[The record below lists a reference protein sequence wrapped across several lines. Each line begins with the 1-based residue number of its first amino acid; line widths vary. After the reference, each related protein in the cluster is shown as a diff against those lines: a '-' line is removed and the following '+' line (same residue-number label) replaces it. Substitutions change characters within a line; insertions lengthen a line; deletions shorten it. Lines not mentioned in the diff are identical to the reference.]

1 MSFLEKW
8 DCVLPETEHSYI
20 SEVLESKI
28 KADKKSIMFLKKI
41 SFIESKMVSEFKD
54 CNKMKARKLTFL
66 MSKPTLKQLSIKP
79 AMSNINIIPTVN
91 KYVVSAKSST
101 IAKEN
106 IKIKEATAQ
115 FLASAAKKDLLII
128 HIPNS
133 QTMINSQSYQL
144 LQKVRYD
151 MQSKR
156 LDFEE
161 WFFTIS
167 AKDIFADDL
176 VDNNLKNCS
185 DYNNKIQCLQDKSII
200 HTYLLQHN
208 GRKINGEVYSF
219 KQTFESSFWKLPEI
233 NKIDPDY
240 FNITE
245 KFDSRIFFCKK
256 LPLTTYQKPKT
267 KIKFNMWVIT
277 NQILKKMC
285 WKVFTLDPRAN
296 LLTKEN
302 FQKIDYNHFFKND
315 CTLFEEIIFTY
326 IFPKIMDF
334 RISLKTRNPGYHK
347 QETFLYECKNKD
359 EVKKSYSSELN
370 LKRDEFDLLVLNKSA
385 SRLKSPCTE
394 TNTSNNDNT
403 NVAVNESTFYFDS
416 NSVTNSTFKS
426 NSICKTENFIPKV
439 FCNFNKLNKKILQK
453 LHHSDQ
459 ITVFEGE
466 NKDFAHLKCQVILNQ
481 KSCVFFTKCMD
492 FIQINPKTKQLYIYQ
507 EVMQLCEIFENIYIV
522 FTDCEDQTLERLQKC
537 KLALLENFQQF
548 SRIHI
553 FELDSDYYENG
564 FTEEILIPL
573 ILQNSLDSK
582 NINFNYLIEDNETVY
597 ELLAIGFDLYTSNI
611 LNTISNLINKI
622 INNSLSY
629 DDKTIVTKRIHD
641 IILRYLND

>member
-41 SFIESKMVSEFKD
+41 SHIESKDTVSEFKD
-54 CNKMKARKLTFL
+54 CNNKKARKLTFL

-176 VDNNLKNCS
+176 VDNNSKNCS

-208 GRKINGEVYSF
+208 GRKINGE
-219 KQTFESSFWKLPEI
+219 
-233 NKIDPDY
+233 
-240 FNITE
+240 
-245 KFDSRIFFCKK
+245 
-256 LPLTTYQKPKT
+256 
-267 KIKFNMWVIT
+267 
-277 NQILKKMC
+277 
-285 WKVFTLDPRAN
+285 
-296 LLTKEN
+296 
-302 FQKIDYNHFFKND
+302 
-315 CTLFEEIIFTY
+315 
-326 IFPKIMDF
+326 
-334 RISLKTRNPGYHK
+334 
-347 QETFLYECKNKD
+347 
-359 EVKKSYSSELN
+359 
-370 LKRDEFDLLVLNKSA
+370 
-385 SRLKSPCTE
+385 
-394 TNTSNNDNT
+394 
-403 NVAVNESTFYFDS
+403 
-416 NSVTNSTFKS
+416 
-426 NSICKTENFIPKV
+426 
-439 FCNFNKLNKKILQK
+439 
-453 LHHSDQ
+453 
-459 ITVFEGE
+459 
-466 NKDFAHLKCQVILNQ
+466 
-481 KSCVFFTKCMD
+481 
-492 FIQINPKTKQLYIYQ
+492 
-507 EVMQLCEIFENIYIV
+507 
-522 FTDCEDQTLERLQKC
+522 C

-564 FTEEILIPL
+564 FAEEILIPL